1 MAEHEPRAKVPDA
14 LQSDVTGLGWFKIWE
29 DGMASD
35 GTWGVDRL
43 TAAKGKVT
51 FPIPSCIEAG
61 QYLLRVEI
69 IGEASTHDSDKH
81 DD

>member
-1 MAEHEPRAKVPDA
+1 MPDA

-35 GTWGVDRL
+35 GTWGVDHL
-43 TAAKGKVT
+43 IAAKGKVS

-61 QYLLRVEI
+61 EYLLRVEI
-69 IGEASTHDSDKH
+69 IGNVAVASRVDMANAS
-81 DD
+81 